1 MPAGFLDE
9 LRQVAA
15 AAVAPGLS
23 EPVKSISTL
32 SSNAMISAFLRQA
45 SRAAP
50 VDRGDLRRSA
60 ELFASG
66 FEQLVV
72 DVHGDAVMAL
82 TVHQLCDKTRTKI
95 NSEWC
100 LAARRVGRPRRLGTR

>member
-1 MPAGFLDE
+1 
-9 LRQVAA
+9 
-15 AAVAPGLS
+15 
-23 EPVKSISTL
+23 
-32 SSNAMISAFLRQA
+32 MISAA
-45 SRAAP
+45 SCAGDLAQRL

-72 DVHGDAVMAL
+72 DVTVMRVMAL

-100 LAARRVGRPRRLGTR
+100 LAARRSTGP